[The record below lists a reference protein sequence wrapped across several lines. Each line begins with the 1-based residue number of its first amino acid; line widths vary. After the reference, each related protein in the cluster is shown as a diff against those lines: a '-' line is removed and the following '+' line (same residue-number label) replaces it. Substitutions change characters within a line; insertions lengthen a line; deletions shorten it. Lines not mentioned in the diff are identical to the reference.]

1 MIPGLEP
8 VALRELQALGQPR
21 VWEVDGTHDELASL
35 TPIRGRVCAEHRG
48 NILEVEGSLSTI
60 ICLRCDRCL
69 GHFNQELNVDHREL
83 IWLGSD
89 PSEVSPNEGD
99 WDAEV
104 PEGLM
109 ECLDPRGR
117 FEPERWVFEQLSLQ
131 MSVVNFCGD
140 HCPGPPLQTSTPAA
154 STPPTPLK
162 DPRWQA
168 LRDLQASMQ
177 PPSDQPDD

>member
-8 VALRELQALGQPR
+8 VALRELQTLGQPR

-48 NILEVEGSLSTI
+48 NVLEVEGTLQTI

-69 GHFNQELNVDHREL
+69 GHFNQDLSVDSREL

-89 PSEVSPNEGD
+89 PSEVSLNAGD

-109 ECLDPRGR
+109 ECLDPRGS

-131 MSVVNFCGD
+131 ISVVNRCGD
-140 HCPGPPLQTSTPAA
+140 HCPGPPQPSAAAAPTSTPQ
-154 STPPTPLK
+154 PLN

-168 LRDLQASMQ
+168 LRDLQASME
-177 PPSDQPDD
+177 PSPDQAHD

>member
-8 VALRELQALGQPR
+8 VALKELLALGQPR
-21 VWEVDGTHDELASL
+21 IWEVNGNHNELSSL

-48 NILEVEGSLSTI
+48 NILEVEGSLQTI

-69 GHFNQELNVDHREL
+69 GHFNQQLSVDNREL

-89 PSEVSPNEGD
+89 SSEASLGD
-99 WDAEV
+99 GVFDAEA

-109 ECLDPRGR
+109 ECLDPRGC

-131 MSVVNFCGD
+131 MSVVNRCGD
-140 HCPGPPLQTSTPAA
+140 HCPGPPVQTSAA
-154 STPPTPLK
+154 AAPTTTTPPK

-168 LRDLQASMQ
+168 LRDLQASME
-177 PPSDQPDD
+177 PSPDQRHD